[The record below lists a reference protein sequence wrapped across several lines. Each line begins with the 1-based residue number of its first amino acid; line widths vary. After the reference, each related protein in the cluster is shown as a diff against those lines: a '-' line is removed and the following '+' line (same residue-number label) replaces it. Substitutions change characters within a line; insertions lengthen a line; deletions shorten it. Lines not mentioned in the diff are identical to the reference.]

1 MTAEIIEEVDAI
13 ETVDE
18 IDHVD
23 AIEEVDDDW
32 LSVPPPTE
40 SPAPQFEEP
49 APPPDPST
57 FHFVDPD
64 DKVVPPRARS
74 DSGRWL
80 DAHLLTI
87 LATVAAV
94 PALRIPAA
102 WVIACSIAALVMLAI
117 GSVKGQVKDKGSAD
131 VVVVPARVV
140 GRMLLGAINPL
151 NWLKVL
157 LGALA
162 ALTVG
167 ALAAAMVAGAQWLV
181 AHGTDG
187 ILAAM
192 RMGAW
197 AHALTYGAFAACVLL
212 LRGGGRTA
220 DRRANAL
227 HRVSRRIPEAAVA
240 GLTACVVIAFA
251 SIAVAGP
258 DVDVGMLREHD
269 GLGWV
274 PAGLRGDVDGLRD
287 EIVTNEL
294 DAATECLSGDQ
305 VKLWTATYTAANPVD
320 DPDVARLTA
329 DPARAPDQSAVAAA
343 ALVAHNHLGSWVEVI
358 EVAVGDEVVLT
369 IDRRGLPRDEPL
381 TDAAVLR
388 GHAAGTPDWL
398 TAVAPT
404 VNAETVLSCSAGTPL

>member
-1 MTAEIIEEVDAI
+1 MGSAMTAEI
-13 ETVDE
+13 
-18 IDHVD
+18 
-23 AIEEVDDDW
+23 IEEVDDDW
-32 LSVPPPTE
+32 LSVPEATVAP
-40 SPAPQFEEP
+40 SPQFEDP
-49 APPPDPST
+49 APPPDSST

-64 DKVVPPRARS
+64 RKATPVRARS

-102 WVIACSIAALVMLAI
+102 WVIACSVAALVMLAI
-117 GSVKGQVKDKGSAD
+117 GSVKGQVKEKGSAD

-162 ALTVG
+162 ALAVG
-167 ALAAAMVAGAQWLV
+167 ALAAAAIAGAQWLV
-181 AHGTDG
+181 THGTDG

-220 DRRANAL
+220 DRRVSAL

-240 GLTACVVIAFA
+240 GLTACVVIAFGL
-251 SIAVAGP
+251 IALAGP
-258 DVDVGMLREHD
+258 NVDVGLLREHD

-274 PAGLRGDVDGLRD
+274 PAGLRSDVDGLRD
-287 EIVTNEL
+287 EIVANEL
-294 DAATECLSGDQ
+294 EVATECLSGSQ
-305 VKLWTATYTAANPVD
+305 ANLWTARYTAANPVD
-320 DPDVARLTA
+320 APDVARLTA
-329 DPARAPDQSAVAAA
+329 DPARAPDQNAIAAA
-343 ALVAHNHLGSWVEVI
+343 ALVAHNHLASWVEVI
-358 EVAVGDEVVLT
+358 EVAVGDQVVLT
-369 IDRRGLPRDEPL
+369 VDRSGLPRDEPL
-381 TDAAVLR
+381 TDSAALR
-388 GHAAGTPDWL
+388 DHAAGAPDWL
-398 TAVAPT
+398 TTVAPT
-404 VNAETVLSCSAGTPL
+404 VDTDTVLTCSARSPL

>member
-1 MTAEIIEEVDAI
+1 MTAEIIEEVD
-13 ETVDE
+13 ELVDDPVDE
-18 IDHVD
+18 EPVD
-23 AIEEVDDDW
+23 RVDEDW
-32 LSVPPPTE
+32 LSLPETVE
-40 SPAPQFEEP
+40 APAPHFEEP

-64 DKVVPPRARS
+64 RKIPPARARS

-102 WVIACSIAALVMLAI
+102 WAIACSIAALVMLAI
-117 GSVKGQVKDKGSAD
+117 GSVKGQVKQKGSAD

-140 GRMLLGAINPL
+140 GRMLLGAINPI
-151 NWLKVL
+151 NWLKVV

-162 ALTVG
+162 ALAVG
-167 ALAAAMVAGAQWLV
+167 ALAAGVSAGAQWLV
-181 AHGTDG
+181 VHGTDG

-197 AHALTYGAFAACVLL
+197 AHGLTYGAFAACVLL

-220 DRRANAL
+220 YRRSNAL

-240 GLTACVVIAFA
+240 GLTACAVIAFGSLA
-251 SIAVAGP
+251 LAGP
-258 DVDVGMLREHD
+258 NVAVSFLRAHA

-274 PAGLRGDVDGLRD
+274 PAGLRADVDGLRD

-294 DAATECLSGDQ
+294 DATTACLSGDQ
-305 VKLWTATYTAANPVD
+305 ARLWTSSYTAANPVD
-320 DPDVARLTA
+320 APDVALLIA
-329 DPARAPDQSAVAAA
+329 DPARAPDRNAIAAA
-343 ALVAHNHLGSWVEVI
+343 ALAAHNHLASWVEVI
-358 EVAVGDEVVLT
+358 EVAVGNEVVLT
-369 IDRRGLPRDEPL
+369 IDRTRLSRAEPL

-388 GHAAGTPDWL
+388 AHAAGTPDWL
-398 TAVAPT
+398 TTVAPNVDT
-404 VNAETVLSCSAGTPL
+404 ETVLSCSARTPL

>member
-1 MTAEIIEEVDAI
+1 MDTVEEVDA
-13 ETVDE
+13 
-18 IDHVD
+18 
-23 AIEEVDDDW
+23 DW
-32 LSVPPPTE
+32 LSTPEVSEPHAPHFAEPTPPID
-40 SPAPQFEEP
+40 PALL
-49 APPPDPST
+49 
-57 FHFVDPD
+57 HFVDPD
-64 DKVVPPRARS
+64 RKVVPARSRS

-94 PALRIPAA
+94 PALRVPAP

-117 GSVKGQVKDKGSAD
+117 GSVKGQVREKGSAD
-131 VVVVPARVV
+131 VVVVPTRVA

-167 ALAAAMVAGAQWLV
+167 ALAAAVLAALQWLV

-212 LRGGGRTA
+212 LRGAGRTA

-227 HRVSRRIPEAAVA
+227 HRVTRRIPEVAVVA
-240 GLTACVVIAFA
+240 LTAFIVIAFA
-251 SIAVAGP
+251 SIAIAGP
-258 DVDVGMLREHD
+258 DVDVAMLREHD

-274 PAGLRGDVDGLRD
+274 PRVC
-287 EIVTNEL
+287 
-294 DAATECLSGDQ
+294 AAMS
-305 VKLWTATYTAANPVD
+305 TACATTSSPMSSTPRPNAS
-320 DPDVARLTA
+320 VAT
-329 DPARAPDQSAVAAA
+329 
-343 ALVAHNHLGSWVEVI
+343 
-358 EVAVGDEVVLT
+358 T
-369 IDRRGLPRDEPL
+369 
-381 TDAAVLR
+381 
-388 GHAAGTPDWL
+388 
-398 TAVAPT
+398 
-404 VNAETVLSCSAGTPL
+404 